1 MTKII
6 ISDKNLESKVELED
20 YSTSTDMLESFC
32 RLLLLQ
38 TYQIG
43 SIIKSLDEVKE
54 NLIEEVTIAY
64 ENNSDK

>member
-20 YSTSTDMLESFC
+20 YATSTDMLESFC

-38 TYQIG
+38 TYQVG
-43 SIIKSLDEVKE
+43 SIIDSLDKVRQELINEVK
-54 NLIEEVTIAY
+54 IAY
-64 ENNSDK
+64 EDLGNE

>member
-20 YSTSTDMLESFC
+20 YSTSTDMLENFC